1 MFEDGYRFVAEGQH
15 ASAHRQR
22 KCLMP
27 RRPVEHKAVAA
38 ADG

>member
-22 KCLMP
+22 QMLDAKTP
-27 RRPVEHKAVAA
+27 GRAQGGGRS
-38 ADG
+38 